1 MNNLRTDLLRKNF
14 LFRDLD
20 EPDLER
26 LSAVCVEEVHPA
38 GKAIVSEGE
47 TGHELYLVLKGGVN
61 IVKGEGQSFLSYIGS
76 GGYFGEMAVFMEA
89 AVRTASCVSAME
101 TITLKLDRATIDS
114 FCETNPNAG
123 VLIYRAIIKALAER
137 LQATS
142 GDLAMLMKSQ
152 IMDQSRIAGVVTTQK
167 K

>member
-1 MNNLRTDLLRKNF
+1 MSNQRTELLRKNF
-14 LFRDLD
+14 LFQELD
-20 EPDLER
+20 EAELAR
-26 LSAVCVEEVHPA
+26 LADVCAEETHPA

-89 AVRTASCVSAME
+89 AVRTASCVAAME
-101 TITLKLDRATIDS
+101 TITLRLDRATLDS
-114 FCETNPNAG
+114 YCEQNPDAG
-123 VLIYRAIIKALAER
+123 VRVYRAIIKALAER

-142 GDLAMLMKSQ
+142 GDLAMLMKAQ
-152 IMDQSRIAGVVTTQK
+152 VMDQSRIAGVVATK

>member
-1 MNNLRTDLLRKNF
+1 MSNQRTDLLRKNF
-14 LFRDLD
+14 LFRELD
-20 EPDLER
+20 EAELTR
-26 LSAVCVEEVHPA
+26 LADVCAEETHPA

-89 AVRTASCVSAME
+89 AVRTASCVAAME
-101 TITLKLDRATIDS
+101 TITLKLTRATLDS
-114 FCETNPNAG
+114 YCEQNPHAG
-123 VLIYRAIIKALAER
+123 VRVYRAVIKALAER

-142 GDLAMLMKSQ
+142 GDLAMLMKAQ
-152 IMDQSRIAGVVTTQK
+152 IMDQSKIAGVVATK